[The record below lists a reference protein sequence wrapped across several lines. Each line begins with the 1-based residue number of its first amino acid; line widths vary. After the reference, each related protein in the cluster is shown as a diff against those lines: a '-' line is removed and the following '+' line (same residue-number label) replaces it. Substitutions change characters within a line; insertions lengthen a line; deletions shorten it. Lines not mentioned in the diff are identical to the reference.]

1 MSDWEFK
8 RRKRDEKRR
17 AAVMALPVLPV
28 RQHGTITGVRDD
40 DVLVSSS
47 IGPAGEAV
55 ALWSTAEDAAA
66 LTSAATEPGGPSFP
80 SSTTERP
87 VAAQVTVQHPELR
100 FTVPIAELTLAHPS
114 VQVLP
119 GERILVV
126 AARCRWRP
134 DGPERNAIVYAAD
147 GRVVTE
153 QTLGD
158 GIGHVLATGAGE
170 VWVGYFDEGIY
181 GNYGWG
187 HDGAPAPLGAPG
199 LVRFSAD
206 LEPAWRY
213 PSHVD
218 NPWGAIDDCYA
229 LNLAGD
235 TAWTC
240 YYSDFS
246 LVRIQ
251 DGTLTGWRNTLVH
264 GATALAVDGTR
275 VALFGG
281 YGPDRDRLVLADLG
295 HGQLRRRAEY
305 RLTLPDGSPLP
316 AAQVVGRGPHLHV
329 LAGRAWFRLDL
340 DDIRKT

>member
-8 RRKRDEKRR
+8 RRKRDEERR

-28 RQHGTITGVRDD
+28 RPHGTITGVRDD

-55 ALWSTAEDAAA
+55 ALWSAAGDGV
-66 LTSAATEPGGPSFP
+66 T
-80 SSTTERP
+80 
-87 VAAQVTVQHPELR
+87 AQVTVQHAEFR
-100 FTVPIAELTLAHPS
+100 FAVPIAELTLAHPS

-119 GERILVV
+119 GERVLLV

-134 DGPERNAIVYAAD
+134 DGPERNAIVYDTD

-158 GIGHVLATGAGE
+158 GIEHVQATHRGE
-170 VWVGYFDEGIY
+170 VWVGYFDEGVY

-199 LVRFSAD
+199 LVRFSPE

-251 DGTLTGWRNTLVH
+251 HGRLTGWRNTVSH
-264 GATALAVDGTR
+264 GAKAFAVSDTQ

-295 HGQLRRRAEY
+295 NGELHRRGEY

-316 AAQVVGRGPHLHV
+316 AAQVVGRGPQLHV
-329 LAGRAWFRLDL
+329 LAGRDWFRLGL
-340 DDIRKT
+340 DDIREP